1 MEEQAL
7 RGVLGFKG
15 ECGDSAYIVAV
26 KNGFVGSEKDW
37 LATLGTSSHFER
49 ESYIYSTEIDRSL
62 INSVGIPLPAKYTSN
77 SFIEIRIN
85 GISLNSNEYGINLL
99 DGTIPLKGIFVEEGS
114 IVELVL
120 FTMSTNE
127 LPIVESINESS
138 TNETAP
144 GTKAVYDYFK
154 QFINTIYPV
163 GSIYM
168 SVNETSPETL
178 FGGTWERIKDRF
190 LLGAGDTYAAGSTG
204 GEESHK
210 LELYEI
216 PNHRHCI
223 LNYNSNGASL
233 DTSPVLLG
241 ESRTGWEGAAFT
253 SFEGGGLPHN
263 NMPPYLTVNI
273 WKRVS

>member
-1 MEEQAL
+1 MENAL

-37 LATLGTSSHFER
+37 LAMLGTSSHFTR
-49 ESYIYSTEIDRSL
+49 ANYTYSSQQEL
-62 INSVGIPLPAKYTSN
+62 LVINQLGVPVPPEYTSN
-77 SFIEIRIN
+77 SFIDIYIN
-85 GISLNSNEYGINLL
+85 GFKLRPQEYTINLL
-99 DGTIPLKGIFVEEGS
+99 NKLITLNGIEVEEGS
-114 IVELVL
+114 VVEVTVL
-120 FTMSTNE
+120 TMSTNE

-138 TNETAP
+138 TNDTTP
-144 GTKAVYDYFK
+144 GAKAVYDYFK
-154 QFINTIYPV
+154 EFINTIYPV

-190 LLGAGDTYAAGSTG
+190 LLGAGDTYEAGSIG
-204 GEESHK
+204 GEAKHK
-210 LELYEI
+210 LEVYEL
-216 PNHRHCI
+216 PSHRHNI
-223 LNYNSNGASL
+223 VNYNENGAAL
-233 DTSPVLLG
+233 TDRSPVVLG
-241 ESRTGWEGAAFT
+241 ATRTGWEGSAFT
-253 SFEGGGLPHN
+253 SYEGAGQAHN